1 MGDTVNL
8 DDRNAEYM
16 STIAN
21 LKADLA
27 KLIELGWHSVGDVEA
42 TYSEAVAALET
53 VVRFNQHVLN
63 RNHENMMRRFDAE
76 ERRVA
81 HLRDIAQ
88 VRDI

>member
-1 MGDTVNL
+1 MNL

-16 STIAN
+16 SAIAN

-27 KLIELGWHSVGDVEA
+27 KLIEFGWHSVGDVEA
-42 TYSEAVAALET
+42 TYSEAVAALEM

-76 ERRVA
+76 ERSAA
-81 HLRDIAQ
+81 HLRDIAK
-88 VRDI
+88 VRGI